1 MKSSPN
7 REQLLFL
14 ATGGIILVLI
24 LVVVIF
30 NMVRGPGDMTAEEE
44 TVTAPQVKVGDRA
57 PENQKGSWLTRV
69 APAPIFNSEPKP
81 PAEAD
86 ANTKADPNAKAAG
99 GKPAPKTDDKWN
111 TKEASSMEAAR
122 LESKPAPK
130 ENTLSQSK
138 PPSPLPKNPPAPTRE
153 TRADAPPA
161 KPGDAD
167 DFLEVEPPAKP
178 AVAKGT
184 EKTHEKPVEK
194 SVARNE
200 PPPKPIEP
208 PSRTKKPAEE
218 DSGEQ
223 ETAKTAAKT
232 PPATENKEAKE
243 SSPAATI
250 ASHKG
255 RYVVQM
261 GSYTDN
267 SHATEMAVKLSQLLL
282 DGRRMPVHKMYRTVN
297 KKTVYRITLGPFGS
311 LSLAQRAANLAQT
324 KAAVKGTVVSARE

>member
-30 NMVRGPGDMTAEEE
+30 NMVRGPGDLTAEEE
-44 TVTAPQVKVGDRA
+44 TAAAPQAKVGDRA
-57 PENQKGSWLTRV
+57 PENNRGSWLTRV
-69 APAPIFNSEPKP
+69 SPAPIFNSE
-81 PAEAD
+81 
-86 ANTKADPNAKAAG
+86 T
-99 GKPAPKTDDKWN
+99 KPAAETVAAKPAAKTDEKWN
-111 TKEASSMEAAR
+111 SKEASSMEVSR

-138 PPSPLPKNPPAPTRE
+138 PPSPLPKNPPAPTKE
-153 TRADAPPA
+153 TRAEAPPPPPQKGATPAA
-161 KPGDAD
+161 KPGEVD

-178 AVAKGT
+178 MVAKGM
-184 EKTHEKPVEK
+184 EKPVEK
-194 SVARNE
+194 PLEKSVAKND

-208 PSRTKKPAEE
+208 PSRNKKPAEE
-218 DSGEQ
+218 EAAEP
-223 ETAKTAAKT
+223 ETAK
-232 PPATENKEAKE
+232 PATRTPAATEAKE
-243 SSPAATI
+243 ATPAATI
-250 ASHKG
+250 ANQKG

-261 GSYTDN
+261 GSYTDS

-282 DGRRMPVHKMYRTVN
+282 DGRRMPVHKMYRTMN
-297 KKTVYRITLGPFGS
+297 KKTVYRVTLGPFGS
-311 LSLAQRAANLAQT
+311 LSLAQRAADLAQT